1 MKVTV
6 TGAASGIG
14 KATVLKLLDMG
25 AEVVAVD
32 LSNSNLDYL
41 RNSKG
46 EKLFADV
53 ADQDS
58 RNVIIERSVGFDGL
72 VNAAGK
78 IETKNLTEYS
88 ISDIRELFMVNFESA
103 WDLTSKIGATMPA
116 GGSIVNLSSAG
127 AKVVTNS
134 NVGPYAAT
142 KAAILS
148 MTRTFS
154 FEFASRGIRVNAIC
168 PGLIETPMQDKVNN
182 SLSTSQ
188 GIPLQEIIEK
198 RVEMIPMK
206 RFGTSAEC
214 ADIIIFLLSHN
225 SSYITGQSLN
235 ATGGWITH

>member
-14 KATVLKLLDMG
+14 KATVLELLDMG
-25 AEVVAVD
+25 AEVLAVD
-32 LSNSNLDYL
+32 LPNSNLDYL
-41 RNSKG
+41 VGSKG

-58 RNVIIERSVGFDGL
+58 RNMIIDKSVGFDGL

-78 IETKNLTEYS
+78 IETKKLMDYS
-88 ISDIRELFMVNFESA
+88 ISDLRELFMVNFESA
-103 WDLTSKIGATMPA
+103 WDLTSKIGATMPT
-116 GGSIVNLSSAG
+116 GGSIVNISSAG
-127 AKVVTNS
+127 AKIVTNS
-134 NVGPYAAT
+134 NVGPYSAT

-154 FEFASRGIRVNAIC
+154 YEFAPRGIRVNAIC

-182 SLSTSQ
+182 DLALSQ
-188 GIPLQEIIEK
+188 GISLQEIVGK
-198 RVEMIPMK
+198 RVELIPMK

-214 ADIIIFLLSHN
+214 ARIIIFLLSEN

-235 ATGGWITH
+235 VTGGWVTH